1 MDVVPVRHEAKKKKK
16 NVGKV
21 GFEFVLGHT
30 LGTEALNT
38 IYLSK

>member
-1 MDVVPVRHEAKKKKK
+1 MLYQFGTQQKKKK
-16 NVGKV
+16 VWKV

-30 LGTEALNT
+30 LGTEVLNT